1 MNPWVSLAL
10 QTIFWTSFG
19 LVVYTYAGYP
29 LLLFVA
35 SSAAE
40 LGGAWRRLLGNAP
53 ADGASAGPA
62 LPAVSIVVAAHNEE
76 GEISGLIESLRR
88 LDYPRER
95 LELVIVSDGSSDGT
109 DACLER
115 LREPWMQVH
124 RLPTQQG
131 KASALNAGVAWA
143 RYPVLLLLDASTRPQ
158 PDTARLLLRHFADP
172 RVGVV
177 CGALRFT
184 HHAGSQ
190 HTEGAYWAYECL
202 LRLMEGRLR
211 ATLTASGAL
220 YAVRREC
227 FPQLS
232 STAWIEDFL
241 VPMHARRAGFG
252 VVYDPE
258 AWAWEVPAPSLRG
271 EFQRRVRL
279 AVGSFRAL
287 GELLETRLD
296 GCTRWALVS
305 HKLLRWC
312 VPFFLVLGL
321 AANLALWQL
330 PFYRGVLVAQAVLY
344 GLAWLGGSGLALAH
358 RFRLAQGLYF
368 FLAMNAAF
376 LWGFVVFL
384 RDRGQTAWQQV
395 R

>member
-1 MNPWVSLAL
+1 MNTWLSLAL
-10 QTIFWTSFG
+10 QIVFWTSFA

-35 SSAAE
+35 SSAVE

-53 ADGASAGPA
+53 AERTSVESA
-62 LPAVSIVVAAHNEE
+62 LPGVSILVAAHNEE
-76 GEISGLIESLRR
+76 GELPGLIESLRR
-88 LDYPRER
+88 LDYPRDR
-95 LELVIVSDGSSDGT
+95 LELVIASDGSTDGT

-115 LREPWMQVH
+115 LREPWIQVH
-124 RLPTQQG
+124 RLPSQQG
-131 KASALNAGVAWA
+131 KASALNAAVALA
-143 RYPVLLLLDASTRPQ
+143 RFPLLLLLDASTRPQ
-158 PDTARLLLRHFADP
+158 PDTARMLLRHFADP

-177 CGALRFT
+177 CGALRFA
-184 HHAGSQ
+184 HHAESQ
-190 HTEGAYWAYECL
+190 RTEGTYWAYECL

-227 FPQLS
+227 FPRLS
-232 STAWIEDFL
+232 STTWIEDFI

-252 VVYDPE
+252 VVYDPD

-287 GELLETRLD
+287 GALLGTRLD
-296 GCTRWALVS
+296 GCTRWAFVS

-321 AANLALWQL
+321 VTNLALWPL
-330 PFYRGVLVAQAVLY
+330 PFYRGVLMAQAATY
-344 GLAWLGGSGLALAH
+344 GLAWLGGSGLPLAH